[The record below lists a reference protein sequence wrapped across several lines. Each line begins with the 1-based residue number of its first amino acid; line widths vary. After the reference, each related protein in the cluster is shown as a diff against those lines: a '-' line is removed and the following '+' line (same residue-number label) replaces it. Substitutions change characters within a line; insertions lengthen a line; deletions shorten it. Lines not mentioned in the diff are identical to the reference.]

1 MVAEIVTHAAQGAI
15 HDAIRVNTDAPPAA
29 IFNDA
34 AGIPDL
40 LSYAYG
46 QLRILSE
53 VLLALQVEA
62 DGNALPYALRNIVEP
77 AITAI
82 ELATKKAEIA
92 A

>member
-1 MVAEIVTHAAQGAI
+1 MATENVSRAAQSAI
-15 HDAIRVNTDAPPAA
+15 HDAIRVDTDAPPAV

-34 AGIPDL
+34 AGAPDL

-46 QLRILSE
+46 QLRILDE
-53 VLLALQVEA
+53 TLRALQEA
-62 DGNALPYALRNIVEP
+62 GTDDGLPYALRSIVEP

-82 ELATKKAEIA
+82 QIAVKKAEFA